1 MIRRRGYA
9 LLLLVAA
16 AASTMVGATSAHAQA
31 AGDAIVLGGSDLTA
45 FPTVSLTVSVPASVT
60 PAVAATVAVTEA
72 GQRRDVTV
80 EPLASDDLQVVLAID
95 TSGSMSGAPLDAAK
109 DAATQFLAK
118 VPERTPVAIVG
129 FGEKSF
135 VQSAFTTDKI
145 DSRQAI
151 AGLRPRG
158 ETTLFDAVVMSANLF
173 PAESKAR
180 RVVVVLTDGAD
191 TRSTNDLRAAI
202 EAVEKS
208 KAVVHSV
215 ALQTKETDYAAL
227 QALSSVS
234 QGLVANA
241 EDPRAL
247 GETFARVSSA
257 VTNRYRLT
265 WHASGSGLTATTI
278 RFDPPGVPALQRDI
292 ELAYPVAPQPT
303 TDNAGA
309 TAVAPVVTV
318 PPVHVLEPSP
328 VARGSVLLVIGLITI
343 FVALLVLGQMIVLPR
358 VQVRR
363 LSREFGVES
372 KVQLSGL
379 SQRAVTAVDR
389 AITRSNRRTSLE
401 SLLQQ
406 AGLSVAPGEAL
417 SVVLAVAVVAFLGM
431 LMMRGLLFG
440 LASAAMVLAMAAMV
454 LKVRIDTRARRFA
467 SQLDATLQLMVSSLR
482 TGYGVAQAVDAVAT
496 EAPAPTGEEF
506 RRAARETRIGRD
518 LPSALRDVAVR
529 TKNEDFGWVV
539 DAIEINRE
547 VGGSLAEVLDNAS
560 ITLRD
565 RMRLHRQVRALSAE
579 GRMSGVVLVALPL
592 LLFFYLRV
600 SNPDYLDPLFHSSLG
615 KQLLVT
621 GVGLLIAGGLW
632 LRRIVQVKY

>member
-9 LLLLVAA
+9 LLLTIAA
-16 AASTMVGATSAHAQA
+16 AASTAVGPASAHAQV
-31 AGDAIVLGGSDLTA
+31 AGDAVVVGGSDVTA
-45 FPTVSLTVSVPASVT
+45 YPTVSLTVSVPGTVT
-60 PAVAATVAVTEA
+60 PAVAANVAVTEA

-118 VPERTPVAIVG
+118 VPERTPVAVVG
-129 FGEKSF
+129 FGEKSS
-135 VQSAFTTDKI
+135 VQSAFTADKI

-158 ETTLFDAVVMSANLF
+158 ETTLFDAVVMSASLF
-173 PAESKAR
+173 PAETNAR
-180 RVVVVLTDGAD
+180 RVIIVLTDGAD

-202 EAVEKS
+202 DSVEKS

-241 EDPRAL
+241 EDPKAL

-265 WHASGSGLTATTI
+265 WQASASGVTSTTV
-278 RFDPPGVPALQRDI
+278 RFDPPGVPALQRDV
-292 ELAYPVAPQPT
+292 ELAYPVAQPV
-303 TDNAGA
+303 TDSAPA
-309 TAVAPVVTV
+309 AAVAPVVTV
-318 PPVHVLEPSP
+318 PPVHVLEPSSF
-328 VARGSVLLVIGLITI
+328 AGGSVLLVVGIVAV
-343 FVALLVLGQMIVLPR
+343 FVALLVLGQMLVLPR

-363 LSREFGVES
+363 LSRELGVES

-389 AITRSNRRTSLE
+389 AITRSNRRLTLE
-401 SLLQQ
+401 SSLQQ

-417 SVVLAVAVVAFLGM
+417 SAVLAVAVVAFLGA

-440 LASAAMVLAMAAMV
+440 LASAAVVLGVAAMV
-454 LKVRIDTRARRFA
+454 LKVRIDLRARRFA

-496 EAPAPTGEEF
+496 EAPSPTGEEF

-518 LPSALRDVAVR
+518 LPSALRDIAVR

-600 SNPDYLDPLFHSSLG
+600 SNPDYLEPLFHSSLG
-615 KQLLVT
+615 QQLLAM
-621 GVGLLIAGGLW
+621 GVGMLIVGGLW